1 MINVM
6 EVENEIAEVAV
17 REILSRGQT
26 IAVNNGDKTANVN
39 RVRMAMGRG
48 PVDTLHVYDANVYL
62 GAVRFRYGYGS
73 DVMTMDD
80 SLCNDLAV
88 ACQYATAERNSS
100 MEAF

>member
-17 REILSRGQT
+17 REILARGQT
-26 IAVNNGDKTANVN
+26 IAVNNGDHSANVN
-39 RVRMAMGRG
+39 RIRMAMGKG
-48 PVDTLHVYDANVYL
+48 PIDTLHVYEGHVYL

-73 DVMTMDD
+73 DVMTMDPA
-80 SLCNDLAV
+80 LCNDLAA
-88 ACQYATAERNSS
+88 ACLYATAERDSS